1 MRERETPD
9 NGRPGPRPDQRPAQR
24 PAQRPETR
32 PHLRPQPEPRQDS
45 RLQNPPEHVRLAKRL
60 AEQLNCSR
68 TMAEQYIEGG
78 WVSVDGRVVEAPGAR
93 VSPGQAVTLA
103 PDASLLELTPVTL
116 LLHKPAGYEAGLGA
130 APSEGPGHHQSH
142 GSRSQGAPQAVTLLR
157 ADTHAAEDASGIRVL
172 QRHFRQ
178 LECFTPLPT
187 PASGLVVYTQDRR
200 VARKLAEDIES
211 LEQECIVTV
220 SGQIAE
226 RGLER
231 LCHGLSFNGRPLPPI
246 KVSWQNENRLRFAL
260 KGIRPG
266 QIPSMCEVVGLQVE
280 AIKRIRIGRVPLAKV
295 PEGGWRFL
303 QGWERF

>member
-1 MRERETPD
+1 MQPKHQDHHRD
-9 NGRPGPRPDQRPAQR
+9 NKDGGKG
-24 PAQRPETR
+24 
-32 PHLRPQPEPRQDS
+32 
-45 RLQNPPEHVRLAKRL
+45 HVRLAKRL
-60 AEQLNCSR
+60 AEQLGCSR
-68 TMAEQYIEGG
+68 STAEQYIEGG

-93 VSPGQAVTLA
+93 VSPGQAVALA
-103 PDASLLELTPVTL
+103 TDANLMELTPVTL
-116 LLHKPAGYEAGLGA
+116 LLHKPAGYEAGLGGA
-130 APSEGPGHHQSH
+130 AQAPGGPGSGHQSH
-142 GSRSQGAPQAVTLLR
+142 GSRSQGAPRALALLR
-157 ADTHAAEDASGIRVL
+157 ADTHAAEDASGVRVL

-187 PASGLVVYTQDRR
+187 EASGLVVYTQDRR
-200 VARKLAEDIES
+200 VARKLAEDIET

-226 RGLER
+226 GGLAR

-266 QIPSMCEVVGLQVE
+266 QIPSMCEAVGLRVE

-295 PEGGWRFL
+295 PEGAWRFL

>member
-1 MRERETPD
+1 MQPKHQDHHRD
-9 NGRPGPRPDQRPAQR
+9 NNDGGKG
-24 PAQRPETR
+24 
-32 PHLRPQPEPRQDS
+32 
-45 RLQNPPEHVRLAKRL
+45 HVRLAKRL

-68 TMAEQYIEGG
+68 STAEQYIEGG

-93 VSPGQAVTLA
+93 VSPGQAVALA
-103 PDASLLELTPVTL
+103 PDANLMELTPVTL

-130 APSEGPGHHQSH
+130 APPQGHGHHQSH
-142 GSRSQGAPQAVTLLR
+142 GSRSQGAPQALALLR
-157 ADTHAAEDASGIRVL
+157 ADTHAAEDASGVRVL

-187 PASGLVVYTQDRR
+187 EASGLVVYTQDRR
-200 VARKLAEDIES
+200 VARKLAEDIET

-226 RGLER
+226 GGLAR

-266 QIPSMCEVVGLQVE
+266 QIPSMCEAVGLCVE

-295 PEGGWRFL
+295 PEGEWRFL
-303 QGWERF
+303 QGGERF

>member
-1 MRERETPD
+1 MQPNSLTP
-9 NGRPGPRPDQRPAQR
+9 PPA
-24 PAQRPETR
+24 
-32 PHLRPQPEPRQDS
+32 
-45 RLQNPPEHVRLAKRL
+45 HVRQAKRL
-60 AEQLNCSR
+60 ADQLSCSR
-68 TMAEQYIEGG
+68 TTAEQYIEGG

-93 VSPGQAVTLA
+93 VSPGQTVALS
-103 PDASLLELTPVTL
+103 PDANLMELTPVTL
-116 LLHKPAGYEAGLGA
+116 LLHKPAGYEAGLGGA
-130 APSEGPGHHQSH
+130 AQAPAGPGSGHQSH

-157 ADTHAAEDASGIRVL
+157 ADTHAAEDASGVRVL
-172 QRHFRQ
+172 QRHFRL

-187 PASGLVVYTQDRR
+187 EASGLVVYTQDRR

-266 QIPSMCEVVGLQVE
+266 QIPSMCEAVGLRVE

-295 PEGGWRFL
+295 PEGAWRFL